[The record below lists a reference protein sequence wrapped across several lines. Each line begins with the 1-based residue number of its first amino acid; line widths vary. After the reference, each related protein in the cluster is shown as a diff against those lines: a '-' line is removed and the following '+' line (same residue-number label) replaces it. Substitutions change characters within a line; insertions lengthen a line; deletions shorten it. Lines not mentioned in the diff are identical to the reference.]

1 MGKTHL
7 DELLDDEVPDVSRE
21 LRDADDGPSREPGAL
36 ASRSRLVI
44 AVFFDLGLGFGLLA
58 RRASVNDHGF
68 AVRGLIHGIV
78 LKLAVV
84 DLFASPAAGASRRRH
99 REACMCRDGV
109 LGCRGDVLV

>member
-7 DELLDDEVPDVSRE
+7 DECLEDEVPNVSRE
-21 LRDADDGPSREPGAL
+21 LRDVDDGLSREPGAL
-36 ASRSRLVI
+36 ASRSRLVV
-44 AVFFDLGLGFGLLA
+44 AVFFDLGLGFGLSARLA
-58 RRASVNDHGF
+58 GIDGHGF
-68 AVRGLIHGIV
+68 AGRGLIHGLV

-99 REACMCRDGV
+99 CEACMCRDGV